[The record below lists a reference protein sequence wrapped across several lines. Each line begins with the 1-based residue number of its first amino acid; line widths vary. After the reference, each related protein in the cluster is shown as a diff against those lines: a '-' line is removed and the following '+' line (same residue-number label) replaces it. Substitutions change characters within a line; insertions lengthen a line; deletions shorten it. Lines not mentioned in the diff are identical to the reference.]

1 MRELHD
7 GTINFITQFLCNYIT
22 PMSALRTE
30 HPAYQFMA
38 GIKAISP
45 VLLGV
50 IPFGLISGIAVT
62 QVQIEPLD
70 GLMMS
75 VMIFSGAALLV
86 ALQLITSNLPA
97 LVILLSALAVNLRF
111 LIYSASIAPYVN
123 RLSKSWKVLL
133 AYLLSDQAY
142 AVSIFH
148 LREGTSS
155 GNRHWHLLG
164 SGLGMW
170 LAWQISVA
178 VGLFLGATMPANLSL
193 EFAIPL
199 TFLALAI
206 PAIKDKP
213 TAVAALV
220 SGSAVLLLTGFPFN
234 LGMLTAIL
242 LGIISGLLCER
253 LL

>member
-1 MRELHD
+1 
-7 GTINFITQFLCNYIT
+7 
-22 PMSALRTE
+22 MSAQRTE
-30 HPAYQFMA
+30 LPAFHFMA

-50 IPFGLISGIAVT
+50 IPFGLISGIAIT
-62 QVQIEPLD
+62 QVQIAPVD
-70 GLMMS
+70 GLVMS

-86 ALQLITSNLPA
+86 ALQLISEKMPA
-97 LVILLSALAVNLRF
+97 LVILFSALAVNLRF
-111 LIYSASIAPYVN
+111 MIYSASIAPYVN
-123 RLSKSWKVLL
+123 RLSKGWKVLL

-148 LREGTSS
+148 LREGSS
-155 GNRHWHLLG
+155 PGNRHWHLLG

-170 LAWQISVA
+170 LVWQISVGL
-178 VGLFLGATMPANLSL
+178 GLFLGASLPANLSL

-213 TAVAALV
+213 TAAAALV
-220 SGSAVLLLTGFPFN
+220 SGSAVLLLTGLPFN
-234 LGMLTAIL
+234 LGMLAAIL
-242 LGIISGLLCER
+242 FGIISGSLCER

>member
-1 MRELHD
+1 
-7 GTINFITQFLCNYIT
+7 
-22 PMSALRTE
+22 MSVQRTE
-30 HPAYQFMA
+30 LPAFQFMA
-38 GIKAISP
+38 GLKAIAP

-70 GLMMS
+70 GLVMS

-86 ALQLITSNLPA
+86 ALQLITSNMPA

-123 RLSKSWKVLL
+123 RLSKGWKVLL

-142 AVSIFH
+142 AVSIFY
-148 LREGTSS
+148 LREGTSP

-170 LAWQISVA
+170 LVWQISVA
-178 VGLFLGATMPANLSL
+178 LGLFLGASLPANLSL

-220 SGSAVLLLTGFPFN
+220 SGFSILMLTGLPFN
-234 LGMLTAIL
+234 LGMLAAIL
-242 LGIISGLLCER
+242 LGIISGSFFER
-253 LL
+253 IL